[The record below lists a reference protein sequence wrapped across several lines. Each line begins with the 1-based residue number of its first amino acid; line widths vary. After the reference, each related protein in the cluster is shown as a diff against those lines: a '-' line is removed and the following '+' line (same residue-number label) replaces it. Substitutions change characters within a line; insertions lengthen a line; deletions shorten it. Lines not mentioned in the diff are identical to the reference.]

1 MKKWEQNIL
10 AGTISLVTGIILFLL
25 PFTGHIQSLHL
36 GVSLYLFGM
45 LTAGVGVGILTNTYT
60 IYKLE
65 KRNAHTS
72 SKCS

>member
-1 MKKWEQNIL
+1 VRKWEQNIL

-45 LTAGVGVGILTNTYT
+45 LTAGVAVGILANTYT

-65 KRNAHTS
+65 EERAH
-72 SKCS
+72 